1 MISIDIPWNSKQKP
15 IEIPWNFDKSYRH
28 TMIYHQF
35 PENTYIDILPFRI
48 NSLENSIDIPTNRS
62 KWTLVRWRT
71 STFGDHPFRSDIG
84 AMSENPHSVD
94 IYIYIH
100 VCIYNYVLYI
110 YICMISMYDIYIY
123 ILKDNVNVVAI
134 VAWMCSESTL
144 QTTGHQLAR
153 IVNYAFIFHARA
165 WTCDKGHDLRLR
177 FRVQN
182 PQWFW
187 ENWCVEWWRILV
199 RNNPN
204 HVRKQ

>member
-1 MISIDIPWNSKQKP
+1 MNPCSLTHLDLWWPSIQVWHWGHVWEP
-15 IEIPWNFDKSYRH
+15 
-28 TMIYHQF
+28 
-35 PENTYIDILPFRI
+35 PF
-48 NSLENSIDIPTNRS
+48 S
-62 KWTLVRWRT
+62 W
-71 STFGDHPFRSDIG
+71 
-84 AMSENPHSVD
+84 
-94 IYIYIH
+94 YIYIH
-100 VCIYNYVLYI
+100 VCIYNYVLSIYIYVWYLCMIYI
-110 YICMISMYDIYIY
+110 YIYIYIY